1 MVGPWFR
8 VPAEKVFFYFFGH
21 FLICLFVILLPFPF
35 FYLLA
40 GFNLFILL
48 SRHSFGSCCNKH
60 ISSYLLFVHMLTT
73 GFFFSKGPRGF
84 DGFRGLKG
92 SKV

>member
-1 MVGPWFR
+1 MVQGSSR
-8 VPAEKVFFYFFGH
+8 ESFFLLFWPFVN
-21 FLICLFVILLPFPF
+21 LFVCYFVTISFF

-48 SRHSFGSCCNKH
+48 SRHSFGSCCNNKH
-60 ISSYLLFVHMLTT
+60 ISSYLLFVHTLTAVF
-73 GFFFSKGPRGF
+73 FFFSKGPRGI

>member
-1 MVGPWFR
+1 MVQGSSR
-8 VPAEKVFFYFFGH
+8 ESFFYFFGH
-21 FLICLFVILLPFPF
+21 LLICLFIILLPFPFF

-48 SRHSFGSCCNKH
+48 SRHSFGSCCNNKH
-60 ISSYLLFVHMLTT
+60 ISSYLLFVRTLTAVF
-73 GFFFSKGPRGF
+73 FFFSKGPRGI

>member
-1 MVGPWFR
+1 MVQGSSL
-8 VPAEKVFFYFFGH
+8 ESFFLLFWPFVN
-21 FLICLFVILLPFPF
+21 LFVCYFVTISFF

-48 SRHSFGSCCNKH
+48 SHHSFGSCCNKH

-73 GFFFSKGPRGF
+73 GFFFFSKGPRGF

>member
-1 MVGPWFR
+1 MVGSGFQPRKF
-8 VPAEKVFFYFFGH
+8 FFYFFGH
-21 FLICLFVILLPFPF
+21 LLICLFVILLPFPF

-73 GFFFSKGPRGF
+73 VFFFSKGPRGF
-84 DGFRGLKG
+84 DGFSGLKG